1 MIEFLEQI
9 GNASIWPFWVP
20 VLFWTGVAGAGA
32 LLLARARGLHPLA
45 GYRMRQAVLLAL
57 PVSVLAAPWM
67 PSLWVPPIWAPAWG
81 IANDMVATVGLATP
95 SITPTLAGAVDTTAV
110 PPTHANLTAVILGL
124 ATVAVVL
131 LAVTRLAVLG
141 ADLRQL
147 RRLRLFAPPVD
158 DPAPR
163 RMLRELS
170 EQLGVRRP
178 VALLEGPPDSAPM
191 TFGAWRPVI
200 VVPRALL
207 GSPRSLRTVLAH
219 ELVHIRRAD
228 YVWALLDQLTAAAFA
243 FHPLVWLLRRGIERS
258 RETSCDAE
266 VLARGFVRPKPY
278 AELLAHTHT
287 PTQFPMPAV
296 AASLSAPS
304 LKLKERLET
313 MKNFA
318 HKRLTSRQRV
328 GIVLGAGLVCVV
340 VAIAGACAT
349 RTEEN
354 APGGWEAIAQAV
366 ASNGEISAGVV
377 ARLSDETGISESE
390 VLTRLRE
397 SVEIFEIEG
406 SPQGPYFTI
415 PRLTDES
422 ISYYYNATEEDVL
435 LELKRLDVQIQYLQ
449 EQIDETMAT
458 LDRLA
463 EPGRDAERFWVG
475 TEEYESYSRASAP
488 FKERLEFLKS
498 MRSERVRVF
507 EVLKLEYETQKR
519 MGDSRPAA
527 APGRGGNIF

>member
-1 MIEFLEQI
+1 MLEFLEQI

-67 PSLWVPPIWAPAWG
+67 PSLWAPPIWAPALG

-95 SITPTLAGAVDTTAV
+95 SITPTLAGAVDTTTV
-110 PPTHANLTAVILGL
+110 PPTDANLTAVILGL

-147 RRLRLFAPPVD
+147 RRLRRAAPPIAH
-158 DPAPR
+158 PAPW
-163 RMLRELS
+163 RMLRELG

-178 VALLEGPPDSAPM
+178 VELLEGPPDSVPM

-200 VVPRALL
+200 LVPRALL
-207 GSPRSLRTVLAH
+207 DSPDSLRAALAH
-219 ELVHIRRAD
+219 ELIHVRRAD
-228 YVWALLDQLTAAAFA
+228 YSWALLDQLISAAFA
-243 FHPLVWLLRRGIERS
+243 FHPLVWLLQRGVERC
-258 RETSCDAE
+258 RETSSDVE
-266 VLARGFVRPKPY
+266 VVSRGFVRPKPY

-318 HKRLTSRQRV
+318 HRRLTSRQRV

-349 RTEEN
+349 RSEEE
-354 APGGWEAIAQAV
+354 APGGWEAITEAV

-397 SVEIFEIEG
+397 SVEIFEIER
-406 SPQGPYFTI
+406 SPQGPYYTI
-415 PRLTDES
+415 PRLNDES
-422 ISYYYNATEEDVL
+422 VSYYYNAPEEDVL
-435 LELKRLDVQIQYLQ
+435 KELARLDVQVQYLQ
-449 EQIDETMAT
+449 DQLVETEAT
-458 LDRLA
+458 LKELSEEASDFDP
-463 EPGRDAERFWVG
+463 E
-475 TEEYESYSRASAP
+475 TEEWWTYVGEVNRLH
-488 FKERLEFLKS
+488 ERRSLLRT
-498 MRSERVRVF
+498 MRTERVRMS
-507 EVLKLEYETQKR
+507 EVVKLEYETQKR
-519 MGDSRPAA
+519 MGARSSTIGPPGPRPV
-527 APGRGGNIF
+527 F